1 MRNAIALARAQQH
14 WDALDYD
21 PPEDPVRTALQA
33 ENDHLAEL
41 VSQQAL
47 LINSLLEIGTEAADK
62 LERTSPAGGSRV
74 YRVLNE
80 IREEL
85 ACIQ

>member
-1 MRNAIALARAQQH
+1 MRNAIALARAQQR

-21 PPEDPVRTALQA
+21 PPEDPVRIALQA
-33 ENDHLAEL
+33 EIDRLHEL
-41 VSQQAL
+41 LDCAL
-47 LINSLLEIGTEAADK
+47 DIGTEAADK

-80 IREEL
+80 IKEEL

>member
-1 MRNAIALARAQQH
+1 MRNDYALTRAQQH

-33 ENDHLAEL
+33 ENERLREL
-41 VSQQAL
+41 LDSA
-47 LINSLLEIGTEAADK
+47 LEIGTEAADK

-74 YRVLNE
+74 YRVLAE
-80 IREEL
+80 IKGEL
-85 ACIQ
+85 